1 MRGCG
6 RVSERGRGGRE
17 QGREEGRAKCNNS
30 RRVDSK
36 VGSRS
41 QSEVLTVWCYI
52 QTKTHT
58 DTEKGTYI
66 HIYNHTNTH
75 SLFPSDSHPHI
86 LDCKNFWTAQMYCIQ
101 MHFQRVALK
110 LAALSPRLTLTH
122 SLSLLLKVL
131 GQNSQV
137 LLFNSNFFY
146 ISHTQ
151 KGSHKKVNV
160 QKFSTKPKVMLGII
174 RNWIRLR
181 YRGWFPPPPSISLFL
196 LLLAC
201 KCSFHFPSVTHTAC
215 QQYRSIL
222 LPSSLWSCNCR
233 QANCQSDCNC
243 SWSRQLWLWLDSVCV
258 SKEVEGVCRTPWQ
271 QFESQIEV
279 EVEVRRNKAFYGWK
293 KWEC

>member
-1 MRGCG
+1 MWER
-6 RVSERGRGGRE
+6 ERGKRARE
-17 QGREEGRAKCNNS
+17 RADGWTARWAAEVKAKCWQYDVTY
-30 RRVDSK
+30 RQRHT
-36 VGSRS
+36 
-41 QSEVLTVWCYI
+41 QT
-52 QTKTHT
+52 QTKAHTHTHTITHT
-58 DTEKGTYI
+58 DT
-66 HIYNHTNTH
+66 
-75 SLFPSDSHPHI
+75 LFPSRSHPHT

-122 SLSLLLKVL
+122 SLSLLLEVL

-146 ISHTQ
+146 ISHTR

-201 KCSFHFPSVTHTAC
+201 KCSFHFPSVTPQHVSHIEASC
-215 QQYRSIL
+215 F
-222 LPSSLWSCNCR
+222 PSPLEL
-233 QANCQSDCNC
+233 
-243 SWSRQLWLWLDSVCV
+243 QLQPGQLSVRLQLQLKSSTLTLAWQHVCV
-258 SKEVEGVCRTPWQ
+258 CKEVEGVCRTP
-271 QFESQIEV
+271 
-279 EVEVRRNKAFYGWK
+279 
-293 KWEC
+293 